1 MTHEGYLAK
10 RTSEQI
16 RTERTSIRETYLKII
31 LIQAFLF
38 VSCVIMSPGYVT
50 TTFKNETA
58 LPWVLGVFGAEG
70 ILMWLHETIAPTSKI
85 NRISCYLCTFLLG
98 IVPAILVPVLAPAII
113 TVTNSLCTGYP
124 AW

>member
-16 RTERTSIRETYLKII
+16 RTERTSIRETYLRII

-38 VSCVIMSPGYVT
+38 VSCVIISPGYVT

-58 LPWVLGVFGAEG
+58 LSYVAARDHCTYIKNKPH
-70 ILMWLHETIAPTSKI
+70 ILLPLH
-85 NRISCYLCTFLLG
+85 ISSRYRPSNPCASAG
-98 IVPAILVPVLAPAII
+98 
-113 TVTNSLCTGYP
+113 TGNHHCD
-124 AW
+124 